1 MNKLFIKTISIITI
15 IILVYRWAKRLK
27 RINRG
32 ATPRTNSQRKPVRH
46 TASANR
52 WKSRARRIFISHSWS
67 LSSRDYKELAIKL
80 RGAHLVYDH
89 SIPKKKKR
97 AVRSDEELRCVFRNQ
112 LLWCSKVFVLADKDL
127 PANGHVVMELDVAAE
142 LGKEIIAI
150 QPNDKW
156 EVPDFIRRRA
166 HRVINNN
173 TTSLLNCLRR

>member
-1 MNKLFIKTISIITI
+1 MNKFLIKIISVATI
-15 IILVYRWAKRLK
+15 IILLYRWAKRLK
-27 RINRG
+27 RVNRRV
-32 ATPRTNSQRKPVRH
+32 TSHTNFERKPVRR
-46 TASANR
+46 TARSKR
-52 WKSRARRIFISHSWS
+52 WQSRARRIFISHSWS
-67 LSSRDYKELAIKL
+67 LSSRDYRELAIKL

-89 SIPKKKKR
+89 SIPKRKKR
-97 AVRSDEELRCVFRNQ
+97 AVRSNEELRCVFRNQ

-156 EVPDFIRRRA
+156 EVPEFIRRRA
-166 HRVINNN
+166 HRVITND